1 MKIKSNQVLLGLDG
15 EKLDNNGK
23 GDLTV
28 GKAISN
34 ILSITKSDNQIMSW
48 YLAQEFYKKS
58 EVTLKSEEVV
68 FLKEIINRNE
78 LYFPIVT
85 GQLLEIIK
93 E

>member
-1 MKIKSNQVLLGLDG
+1 MKIKSSQVLLGLDG

-23 GDLTV
+23 GELTV

-48 YLAQEFYKKS
+48 YLAQEFYKKP
-58 EVTLKSEEVV
+58 EVTLKAEEIV
-68 FLKEIINRNE
+68 FLKEIIKKNE

-85 GQLLEIIK
+85 GQLLDLIK

>member
-1 MKIKSNQVLLGLDG
+1 MKIKATLVLVGLDG

-28 GKAISN
+28 GMAISN
-34 ILSITKSDNQIMSW
+34 ILSVTKSDNQVRSW
-48 YLAQEFYKKS
+48 YLAQEFYKKP
-58 EVTLKSEEVV
+58 EVTLKAEEVV
-68 FLKEIINRNE
+68 FLKELIARNE

-85 GQLLEIIK
+85 GQLLQLIE